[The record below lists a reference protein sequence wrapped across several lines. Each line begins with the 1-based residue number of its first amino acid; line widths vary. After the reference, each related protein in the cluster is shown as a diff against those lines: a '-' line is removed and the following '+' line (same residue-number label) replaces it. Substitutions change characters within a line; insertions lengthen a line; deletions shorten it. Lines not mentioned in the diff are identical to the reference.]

1 MKWVYSGYS
10 TATPSSSNLIKKYD
24 YVYSSS
30 TEGMAWKD
38 LLTEYDGEAI
48 VYDNIGNPTTY
59 RGSSLLWNG
68 RELVGFFTSDGGAMY
83 LYDASGLRTT
93 KLRNGEFYYY
103 YYVEGKLM
111 SESCTMYDLFYTYD
125 SLGNLSGI
133 KKVNADGTTESFG
146 VQCNIFGD
154 VIAIF
159 YDDGLLAA
167 KYTYDSWGKLLS
179 ITDMTGNDISDL
191 NDIWTQNSIR
201 YRGYVYDNE
210 TGWYYLQSRY
220 YDPEICRFIN
230 ADDYSVLG
238 ETPTGIT
245 GKNLFSYCDC
255 NPINRVDSSGEFW
268 GIIIGGVIGA
278 ISGGISSHFAED
290 EMVWTGVVSGLIT
303 GVMSGLLVDATVV
316 TGGTFAFVTAT
327 FGSGFISALNSALI
341 DVFNGHD
348 ANITE
353 YAVDFVIGSIF
364 GALDY
369 GVSFDPEKVF
379 NGTLWNRLKQDF
391 VNIGHIDDVV
401 IHGKTIVATNEQ
413 KAAKAVSE
421 LAFDIT
427 CSVIYEV
434 FGNLLTMIYNM

>member
-59 RGSSLLWNG
+59 RGRTMVWSG
-68 RELVGFFTSDGGAMY
+68 RQLDGFYNSDTLASY
-83 LYDASGLRTT
+83 FYDASGIRTYKFT
-93 KLRNGEFYYY
+93 NGEFYYY

-111 SESCTMYDLFYTYD
+111 SESCSQYDLLYTYD

-133 KKVNADGTTESFG
+133 KRVMSDGTTENFG

-210 TGWYYLQSRY
+210 SGWYYLQSRY
-220 YDPEICRFIN
+220 YDPDICRFIN
-230 ADDYSVLG
+230 ADGMLAATNDF
-238 ETPTGIT
+238 TI
-245 GKNLFSYCDC
+245 NLFAYAACNPLVNVDPEGCFSINALLSFYDTSLNFIDYVNEYPTRLYEQHAAETIDGIASIIETGVISYCDDT
-255 NPINRVDSSGEFW
+255 INSTLQNVSIGLNSGLDDIYNALGFVSNSFGLISLLTGAINVIWDYETYKDDMDSFW
-268 GIIIGGVIGA
+268 TSTNITIGFTTASIFVGGVIMACGYTA
-278 ISGGISSHFAED
+278 PVA
-290 EMVWTGVVSGLIT
+290 
-303 GVMSGLLVDATVV
+303 
-316 TGGTFAFVTAT
+316 FAFAGAAT
-327 FGSGFISALNSALI
+327 IAL
-341 DVFNGHD
+341 
-348 ANITE
+348 
-353 YAVDFVIGSIF
+353 
-364 GALDY
+364 
-369 GVSFDPEKVF
+369 
-379 NGTLWNRLKQDF
+379 TLCEN
-391 VNIGHIDDVV
+391 
-401 IHGKTIVATNEQ
+401 
-413 KAAKAVSE
+413 
-421 LAFDIT
+421 DIRKKYL
-427 CSVIYEV
+427 V
-434 FGNLLTMIYNM
+434 

>member
-111 SESCTMYDLFYTYD
+111 SESCSMYDLFYTYD

-133 KKVNADGTTESFG
+133 KKVDANGTTTNYG
-146 VQCNIFGD
+146 VQSNIFGD
-154 VIAIF
+154 VLGIF
-159 YDDGLLAA
+159 DASGNLVA
-167 KYTYDSWGKLLS
+167 KYSYDSWGKLLS
-179 ITDMTGNDISDL
+179 ITNASGTDISSTDG
-191 NDIWTQNSIR
+191 IWLQNSIR

-210 TGWYYLQSRY
+210 SGWYYLQSRY

-230 ADDYSVLG
+230 ADTLLTNNAFANVNDFCGYNVFAYCCCNPLLYFDYMGMLTVSIGFNAGAVFGLGISAGIFASFDDHGNIAIQWDYSL
-238 ETPTGIT
+238 PTSPNIT
-245 GKNLFSYCDC
+245 SAGT
-255 NPINRVDSSGEFW
+255 
-268 GIIIGGVIGA
+268 IGA
-278 ISGGISSHFAED
+278 GISAYASITDLDNIYELEGAAETLGICIPIYGPFSLLID
-290 EMVWTGVVSGLIT
+290 GVVSPIT
-303 GVMSGLLVDATVV
+303 NQD
-316 TGGTFAFVTAT
+316 
-327 FGSGFISALNSALI
+327 
-341 DVFNGHD
+341 FNGLKIG
-348 ANITE
+348 ITLSP
-353 YAVDFVIGSIF
+353 ISIPDVHISRSTTQTWKSNSF
-364 GALDY
+364 YKKIEKTY
-369 GVSFDPEKVF
+369 GRIFDNLEKIF
-379 NGTLWNRLKQDF
+379 
-391 VNIGHIDDVV
+391 
-401 IHGKTIVATNEQ
+401 
-413 KAAKAVSE
+413 
-421 LAFDIT
+421 
-427 CSVIYEV
+427 
-434 FGNLLTMIYNM
+434 